1 MTHGVHQSTTHLLFS
16 LLFFREFP
24 SPSSALSPPTEA
36 AIPLRSGEP
45 AQARSPAPAIPP
57 CCTPHDSPRPGARA
71 CPWPSRGT
79 RLPQIRRKRHPRR
92 PARPQPAAPRRR
104 PREHRG
110 ASVIRPV
117 RSPEPADAHVA
128 SASATP
134 SAAAPHR
141 GQPPPLCFYC
151 YHRP

>member
-1 MTHGVHQSTTHLLFS
+1 MTHGVHQSATHLLFS
-16 LLFFREFP
+16 LLFFHEFP

-104 PREHRG
+104 PRGTAAPLRFVRC
-110 ASVIRPV
+110 ARP
-117 RSPEPADAHVA
+117 SPRMPA
-128 SASATP
+128 SAIAVGRCP
-134 SAAAPHR
+134 SS